1 MGHHLDEFFRINGW
15 RSSQPSQPM
24 ENSKTSLIRR
34 QLDDGDT
41 PEQAHCHS
49 IPRWLVVSSVNA
61 DNNLSKLNCF
71 IIGKAF
77 KCQVG
82 SLKTVRPLQ
91 RGDIL
96 VETTSKTQ
104 SDRVLYLKELAGVPV
119 VVTPHRSLNTSKG
132 VIRCRDIVLC
142 EALRERRNC
151 RGAKTSRH
159 D

>member
-1 MGHHLDEFFRINGW
+1 M
-15 RSSQPSQPM
+15 
-24 ENSKTSLIRR
+24 
-34 QLDDGDT
+34 

-49 IPRWLVVSSVNA
+49 FPCWFVVSSVNA
-61 DNNLSKLNCF
+61 DNKLSKLSCF

-96 VETTSKTQ
+96 VETIWKSQ
-104 SDRVLYLKELAGVPV
+104 SDRVLYLKELTGVPV

-132 VIRCRDIVLC
+132 VIRCREIALCDKEEIVEELKPQGVTDATVRDGSRRRKIINS
-142 EALRERRNC
+142 ALDF
-151 RGAKTSRH
+151 S
-159 D
+159 

>member
-1 MGHHLDEFFRINGW
+1 
-15 RSSQPSQPM
+15 M